1 MKKRKQSVQ
10 IGLGAT
16 SIFMIFVILCMTILS
31 VLSYTRASQNEKIAE
46 RERLFQEA
54 IMRSEAAASEL
65 QDEIISNEFNSFE
78 DITNFSSINEL
89 IENYNMEIAK
99 NENECTLLIPILNTQ
114 YLKVSFE
121 IEGNNINTTEW
132 KTIVK
137 GEDVDAGH

>member
-31 VLSYTRASQNEKIAE
+31 VLSYARASQNEKIAE

-89 IENYNMEIAK
+89 IENYNR
-99 NENECTLLIPILNTQ
+99 
-114 YLKVSFE
+114 
-121 IEGNNINTTEW
+121 
-132 KTIVK
+132 
-137 GEDVDAGH
+137 